1 MSSARRVELDGV
13 VGVWVP
19 VDDAVLLASAAGRWN
34 ELRAGTELGLHR
46 RLARVRDEALAAVD
60 SKSCPPVA
68 ERVLPAPHTERV
80 MVDPAT
86 AAAAWGV
93 TPREVTRRCNEGR
106 IPGAIK
112 LGSGRS
118 GRWALP
124 LLPTTTTND
133 DDGVNLP

>member
-1 MSSARRVELDGV
+1 MSSARRVELDGEV
-13 VGVWVP
+13 VVALSL
-19 VDDAVLLASAAGRWN
+19 DDLALLASAAGRWN

-60 SKSCPPVA
+60 SESCPPVA
-68 ERVLPAPHTERV
+68 GRVLPAPHTERV

-124 LLPTTTTND
+124 LLPTTND
-133 DDGVNLP
+133 DNGVNLP